1 MMSNEILTI
10 PARKGVA
17 AAVHA
22 GHSVHVINTH
32 GQQVVDTW
40 AFNADDISEFMS
52 MEHSRAA
59 FRRAN
64 PRTGDTYVTNRRRP
78 ILHVAE
84 DTSPGI
90 HDTLIA
96 ACDPYRYEQLGHV
109 GHHDNCTENL
119 HAALS
124 KLGREA
130 TETPSPLNLFMNIEI
145 KADGDLEW
153 LPPVSKPG
161 DTIILRVEMDCVVV
175 FSACPMDL
183 LPINGVDNEPTEAH
197 FKICAP
203 HKSAP

>member
-10 PARKGVA
+10 PARRGVA

-64 PRTGDTYVTNRRRP
+64 PRTGDTYVTNRRRQ
-78 ILHVAE
+78 ILNIAE

-96 ACDPYRYEQLGHV
+96 ACDPYRYKQLGHV

-145 KADGDLEW
+145 KSDGDLEW

-161 DTIILRVEMDCVVV
+161 DAITLRVEMDCVVV

-183 LPINGVDNEPTEAH
+183 LPINGVYNEPTEAH
-197 FKICAP
+197 FEICRP

>member
-1 MMSNEILTI
+1 MSNEILTI

-183 LPINGVDNEPTEAH
+183 LPINGVDNE
-197 FKICAP
+197 
-203 HKSAP
+203 

>member
-1 MMSNEILTI
+1 MSNEILTI

-145 KADGDLEW
+145 KTDGDLEW

-183 LPINGVDNEPTEAH
+183 LPINGVDNEP
-197 FKICAP
+197 
-203 HKSAP
+203 

>member
-153 LPPVSKPG
+153 LPPVS
-161 DTIILRVEMDCVVV
+161 
-175 FSACPMDL
+175 
-183 LPINGVDNEPTEAH
+183 
-197 FKICAP
+197 
-203 HKSAP
+203 